1 MGRNS
6 KKTSPERSPWQRAFG
21 TVLLLVLSFAA
32 IGMSPALAM
41 DKHRGST
48 VICHAPESP
57 KNPYVTIVVPS
68 GKAHGH
74 EHHVDDIFDPADK
87 VCPKSRFTFHIDK
100 HLKPNR
106 PAVPGLNH
114 GPARPVGVTVGP
126 DGKRDEFVVNEVVL
140 QPSNEAD
147 LFSFLDKY
155 DGVVLRDGTPMLVTA
170 KGVSKAPPKTS
181 SGAFLIRVDL
191 SRSPLGDISRNMTA
205 NGITGA
211 HLFSS
216 ENAARL
222 AALLAREKSTRQVSP
237 NMVATPAACT
247 VCEHPDGAGGNIDAA
262 TFPWMTEDNDPATA
276 GDQGLSIGVIR
287 AWDYL
292 AYMGL
297 PPPPPGGTFI
307 TPVIA
312 IIDDGFAL
320 DPTTGVPLS
329 GNLDYGLTA
338 LSRPL
343 QIDVVDGDGTAGGS
357 GSGWHGQMVF
367 GVAAARPKNLFG
379 WAGTGG
385 EVVKPML
392 IRFDATFTGMAD
404 AVRAAALSG
413 ASVINMSWGGECN
426 WLCRGYSGGDRLQA
440 DLGFA
445 ANLGVINV
453 ASAGND
459 GVSSEDLPCKLNR
472 VLCVGGTT
480 DNGQAHP
487 RSNFGANVDIWAPF
501 RVRTTV
507 APVCLGPTTATPS
520 GAACDSD
527 NVGLDELPLF
537 PGTSA
542 ASPFVAGI
550 VGLMKALDRSIE
562 DDRVQQ
568 ILQAT
573 VNTSATT
580 VGTVADPKVTPGWVD
595 AFRAVNAVRPNQ
607 PPTVKIT
614 QDTGLS
620 TPQRPFI
627 RADAHDPEPGGA
639 LPGAVVVRFSSDR
652 DGDLCVVNAPPFFC
666 NALLSFGTHVLTAT
680 ATDPFGAQG
689 RASLTLLVEN
699 LLPTATIT
707 SPVSDIRVST
717 SQFVN
722 FQGQGSDPEGGPV
735 SLAWQSSLSG
745 PLGTGN
751 SINVQLPAGEHVV
764 TLTVTD
770 ANGATAQD
778 SVVVTV
784 VRGEGQPTAQI
795 LAPPANANFVSG
807 VPIRFEGKGTDPE
820 DGVLQGSALR
830 WSSNIDGF
838 LGTGAT
844 LDAVLLSPTV
854 CNDTIRQHMITLEAT
869 DSDGNVG
876 VHQIAVTVG
885 CIR

>member
-6 KKTSPERSPWQRAFG
+6 KKASPERSLWQRAFI
-21 TVLLLVLSFAA
+21 TVLLLALSFAA
-32 IGMSPALAM
+32 IGMNPALAT
-41 DKHRGST
+41 DKQRGST

-74 EHHVDDIFDPADK
+74 EHHGDDIFDPAGK

-114 GPARPVGVTVGP
+114 GPARPVGVTTGP
-126 DGKRDEFVVNEVVL
+126 DGKRDEFVVNEVAL
-140 QPSNEAD
+140 HPSNEAD

-155 DGVVLRDGTPMLVTA
+155 NGVVLRDGTPMLVTA
-170 KGVSKAPPKTS
+170 KGVSRAPPKTS
-181 SGAFLIRVDL
+181 SGTFLIRVDL
-191 SRSPLGDISRNMTA
+191 SRSALNDLSRNMTA
-205 NGITGA
+205 AGITGR
-211 HLFSS
+211 HSFSS

-237 NMVATPAACT
+237 NMVARPACT

-262 TFPWMTEDNDPATA
+262 TFPWMTEDDDPSVA

-297 PPPPPGGTFI
+297 PPPPPGGSFI

-312 IIDDGFAL
+312 IIDSDFAL
-320 DPTTGVPLS
+320 DPTTGIPLN
-329 GNLDYGLTA
+329 GNLDYGLSA
-338 LSRPL
+338 SSRPL
-343 QIDVVDGDGTAGGS
+343 QFDVIDGDGTAGGP
-357 GSGWHGQMVF
+357 GPDWHGQESF

-385 EVVKPML
+385 EVVRPML
-392 IRFDATFTGMAD
+392 IRYDGTYTVLAD
-404 AVRAAALSG
+404 AVRGAALSG
-413 ASVINMSWGGECN
+413 ANVINLSWGGECN
-426 WLCRGYSGGDRLQA
+426 WLCREFGGGDRLQA

-459 GVSSEDLPCKLNR
+459 GAESDLLPCKLNR
-472 VLCVGGTT
+472 VICVGAIAG
-480 DNGQAHP
+480 DGQA
-487 RSNFGANVDIWAPF
+487 RSYSDFGANVDIWAPDC
-501 RVRTTV
+501 VRTTV
-507 APVCLGPTTATPS
+507 TPAS
-520 GAACDSD
+520 AAADSD
-527 NVGLDELPLF
+527 DVGLDELPVF
-537 PGTSA
+537 CGTSA

-550 VGLMKALDRSIE
+550 VGLMKALDGSI
-562 DDRVQQ
+562 DDERVQQ

-595 AFRAVNAVRPNQ
+595 AFRTVNAVKPNQ

-614 QDTGLS
+614 HDTGLS
-620 TPQRPFI
+620 FPPRQFI
-627 RADAHDPEPGGA
+627 RADVHDPEPGGA
-639 LPGAVVVRFSSDR
+639 LPGAVVVRFTSDL
-652 DGDLCVVNAPPFFC
+652 DGELCVVRTPPFFC
-666 NALLSFGTHVLTAT
+666 NVPLSLGTHVLTAT

-689 RASLTLLVEN
+689 SASLTLSVAN

-722 FQGQGSDPEGGPV
+722 FQGQGTDPEGPV

-751 SINVQLPAGEHVV
+751 SITVQLPVGEHVV

-795 LAPPANANFVSG
+795 LEPPANANFVSG

-820 DGVLQGSALR
+820 DGVLQGSSLR

-876 VHQIAVTVG
+876 LHQIAVTVG